1 MSLPSDEFLADVAA
15 VYIGDQAN
23 GSFGSGRLIAPGL
36 IMTAGHVVDYPTREA
51 PTRSGW
57 KVCLLR
63 NRTAD
68 GSWAASAAHKAEVI
82 WRAPGDL
89 DLALL
94 QVADEPR
101 LMPVLTPVF
110 ASYDLVGPI
119 AEVDAAGFPEAWR
132 DTTEAVR
139 DYTVR
144 GILRIASQFGPYA
157 WSVPPADKP
166 DNPLKWKG
174 MSGAAACR
182 IGPDGNSIY
191 SARFKRCLPTFPAAC
206 LRSRGFLR
214 GSTTQNSGATLRPRW
229 VWSPASCPSSPHSK
243 CCRAR
248 AQLGKLHSVVTL
260 LHSIRAVASRRKRS
274 MRKRS

>member
-1 MSLPSDEFLADVAA
+1 
-15 VYIGDQAN
+15 
-23 GSFGSGRLIAPGL
+23 
-36 IMTAGHVVDYPTREA
+36 MTAGHVVEYPTREA

-63 NRTAD
+63 NWTAD
-68 GSWAASAAHKAEVI
+68 GSWAASAAHEAEVI

-119 AEVDAAGFPEAWR
+119 AEVDAAGFPEAC
-132 DTTEAVR
+132 DTTETVR

-157 WSVPPADKP
+157 CSVPTADKP

-174 MSGAAACR
+174 MSGRRSLWKAALLQAGHRKSWQAPLELRR
-182 IGPDGNSIY
+182 IDRRY
-191 SARFKRCLPTFPAAC
+191 HLAR
-206 LRSRGFLR
+206 
-214 GSTTQNSGATLRPRW
+214 SGM
-229 VWSPASCPSSPHSK
+229 HH
-243 CCRAR
+243 AR
-248 AQLGKLHSVVTL
+248 AQLGRLHSVVTL